1 LTISTR
7 TAQEQPEA
15 GFKKKEKQL
24 KEEQKAW
31 AEYEANALAVREKM
45 ARLKALRLDREAR
58 EGAQNP
64 PTTKASAPVERKI
77 RRED

>member
-7 TAQEQPEA
+7 TAQERAEA

-24 KEEQKAW
+24 KEGQKAL
-31 AEYEANALAVREKM
+31 AEYEAHALAVREKM
-45 ARLKALRLDREAR
+45 AKLKALRLDREAR

-64 PTTKASAPVERKI
+64 PTTNASTPVKRK
-77 RRED
+77 RRP